1 MNEEKL
7 RLMKLVEHW
16 VEHNDDH
23 GNRFSEEAIKAEKM
37 GLKEVADEMRKAAE
51 ASVKVSGNLL
61 KAMILLK
68 ESDG

>member
-23 GNRFSEEAIKAEKM
+23 GDRFSEEAIKAEKM
-37 GLKEVADEMRKAAE
+37 GLKEVAVEMRKAAE
-51 ASVKVSGNLL
+51 ASKKVSENLL
-61 KAMILLK
+61 KAITLLK
-68 ESDG
+68 ENDG

>member
-16 VEHNDDH
+16 VEHNDEH
-23 GNRFSEEAIKAEKM
+23 GARFSEEAIKAEKM
-37 GLKEVADEMRKAAE
+37 GLKEVAVEMRKAAD
-51 ASVKVSGNLL
+51 ASGKVSGYLL
-61 KAMILLK
+61 KALNLIK

>member
-16 VEHNDDH
+16 VEHNDAH
-23 GNRFSEEAIKAEKM
+23 GDRFSEEAIKAEKL
-37 GLKEVADEMRKAAE
+37 GLNSVADEMRKASE
-51 ASVKVSGNLL
+51 ASGKVSENLL
-61 KAMILLK
+61 KAINLLK

>member
-23 GNRFSEEAIKAEKM
+23 GNRFSDEAIKAEKM
-37 GLKEVADEMRKAAE
+37 GLKEVAEELRKAAE
-51 ASVKVSGNLL
+51 ASGMVSGNLL
-61 KAMILLK
+61 KALFRLK

>member
-23 GNRFSEEAIKAEKM
+23 GDRFSEEAIKAEKM
-37 GLKEVADEMRKAAE
+37 GLKEVAEEMRKAAD
-51 ASVKVSGNLL
+51 ASGKVSENLL
-61 KAMILLK
+61 KAITLLK
-68 ESDG
+68 ENDG